1 MLSFALVAILLD
13 IVPVDVN
20 QKVESVH
27 ELTDKKNDG
36 PEEEED
42 TKISENLASCSF
54 VHLFVLAGFYIPSLA
69 VRALT
74 FLRLDLR
81 IELVA

>member
-27 ELTDKKNDG
+27 ELTDEKNNG

-42 TKISENLASCSF
+42 TKISENLAS
-54 VHLFVLAGFYIPSLA
+54 
-69 VRALT
+69 
-74 FLRLDLR
+74 
-81 IELVA
+81 

>member
-13 IVPVDVN
+13 IDPVDVN
-20 QKVESVH
+20 QKVESVY

-42 TKISENLASCSF
+42 TKISKNLAS
-54 VHLFVLAGFYIPSLA
+54 
-69 VRALT
+69 
-74 FLRLDLR
+74 
-81 IELVA
+81 